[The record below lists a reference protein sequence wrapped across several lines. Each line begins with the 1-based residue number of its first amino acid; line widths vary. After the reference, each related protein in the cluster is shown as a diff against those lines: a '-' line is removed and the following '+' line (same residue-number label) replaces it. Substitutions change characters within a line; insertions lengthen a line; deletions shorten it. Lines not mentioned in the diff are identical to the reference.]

1 MKPHVLSKMGQRT
14 VEPPI
19 SWLMHAALSRPKLIS
34 LAAGFTDS
42 ASLPVAEARV
52 ALNQVLRS
60 PKTGQP
66 ALQYGSTA
74 GDPVLRKL
82 TAEYL
87 RKLDFQAVTSS
98 SFSSSS
104 LVLEPKSRTSLRAN
118 TSAWRAR
125 TKDEDEKTYSPNRL
139 LITSGSQQLLY
150 MTTEA
155 LCDEGDIVLV
165 EDPTYFVYLGILQ
178 SRGLRTRGVRLERDG
193 LDLAHLE
200 GVLQSLKRS
209 GELRRVKMIYLVSYF
224 QNPTGVT
231 TSFVKK
237 VEALKKLKQFE
248 RAAGHPIY
256 LLEDAAYRE
265 LCFQPGNAAVPAAG
279 SSGVSPLGSTQG
291 GTPCKLAGED
301 ACATPTAPVQGFNA
315 RICSG
320 GSLLVWRGEGEE
332 KSALAVPG
340 AADRVIYAGTF
351 TKPFAT
357 GARVGYG
364 VLPEPVFSAVKHI
377 KGNHDFGTANLLQQL
392 FVRALASGIYEQ
404 QVARLQKRYAYK
416 ARVMKRAIQKHF
428 PSAVE
433 WWEPEGG
440 LYFWARLPRNVPT
453 GVKSKV
459 FQTALKNDVLYV
471 PGEICYADDAARRKP
486 NREMRISFGN
496 ASEADIREGIKRL
509 GKVLRKFV

>member
-1 MKPHVLSKMGQRT
+1 MKSYLSKMGRRT

-34 LAAGFTDS
+34 LAAGFTDNP
-42 ASLPVAEARV
+42 SLPVAEARA

-74 GDPVLRKL
+74 GDPALRKL

-87 RKLDFQAVTSS
+87 RKLDLRAVASSSS
-98 SFSSSS
+98 SFSS
-104 LVLEPKSRTSLRAN
+104 LVLEPKSRTS
-118 TSAWRAR
+118 
-125 TKDEDEKTYSPNRL
+125 TKDEDEKAYSPERL

-165 EDPTYFVYLGILQ
+165 EDPTYFVYLSILQ
-178 SRGLRTRGVRLERDG
+178 SRGLCARAVRLERDG

-200 GVLQSLKRS
+200 SVLQSLKRG

-231 TSFVKK
+231 TRFEKK
-237 VEALKKLKQFE
+237 TAVLKLLKKFE

-265 LCFQPGNAAVPAAG
+265 LCFQKENQTQSSVSTPSPRPGGARAGARGFELENHWTPHPA
-279 SSGVSPLGSTQG
+279 P
-291 GTPCKLAGED
+291 
-301 ACATPTAPVQGFNA
+301 
-315 RICSG
+315 
-320 GSLLVWRGEGEE
+320 LLVWRGEGEIQ
-332 KSALAVPG
+332 SALAVPG
-340 AADRVIYAGTF
+340 AAERVIYAGTF

-392 FVRALASGIYEQ
+392 FVLALASGIYGR
-404 QVARLQKRYAYK
+404 QVARLQKRYVHK
-416 ARVMKRAIQKHF
+416 ARVMRLAIQNIF
-428 PSAVE
+428 RPLSN
-433 WWEPEGG
+433 GG
-440 LYFWARLPRNVPT
+440 SR
-453 GVKSKV
+453 K
-459 FQTALKNDVLYV
+459 
-471 PGEICYADDAARRKP
+471 ADCISGRGCRATFRR
-486 NREMRISFGN
+486 
-496 ASEADIREGIKRL
+496 A
-509 GKVLRKFV
+509 

>member
-1 MKPHVLSKMGQRT
+1 MKPQVLSKMGQRT

-34 LAAGFTDS
+34 LAAGFTDN
-42 ASLPVAEARV
+42 ASLPVAEARA

-60 PKTGQP
+60 PKSGQP

-74 GDPVLRKL
+74 GDPALRKL

-87 RKLDFQAVTSS
+87 RKLDLGGTPCRRPKNQGRRHAVPP
-98 SFSSSS
+98 
-104 LVLEPKSRTSLRAN
+104 EI
-118 TSAWRAR
+118 
-125 TKDEDEKTYSPNRL
+125 YSPDRL

-165 EDPTYFVYLGILQ
+165 EDPTYFVYLSILQ
-178 SRGLRTRGVRLERDG
+178 SRGLRARGVRLERDG

-200 GVLQSLKRS
+200 SVLQSLKRS

-231 TSFVKK
+231 TRFEKK
-237 VEALKKLKQFE
+237 AAVLKLLKKFE

-265 LCFQPGNAAVPAAG
+265 LSFSAGIKGRDALPRVQVPQCG
-279 SSGVSPLGSTQG
+279 IGPTSSP
-291 GTPCKLAGED
+291 
-301 ACATPTAPVQGFNA
+301 
-315 RICSG
+315 
-320 GSLLVWRGEGEE
+320 
-332 KSALAVPG
+332 SALAAPG

-357 GARVGYG
+357 GVRVGYG

-392 FVRALASGIYEQ
+392 FVRALASGMYEQ
-404 QVARLQKRYAYK
+404 QVARLQKRYAHK
-416 ARVMKRAIQKHF
+416 ARVMKRAIEKHF

-440 LYFWARLPRNVPT
+440 MYFWARLPRSVPT

-471 PGEICYADDAARRKP
+471 PGEICYADDPARRKP
-486 NREMRISFGN
+486 NHEMRISFGN

-509 GKVLRKFV
+509 GKVLKKFI

>member
-1 MKPHVLSKMGQRT
+1 MKTQVLSKMGQRST
-14 VEPPI
+14 EPLI

-42 ASLPVAEARV
+42 ASLPVAEART

-60 PKTGQP
+60 PETGQL
-66 ALQYGSTA
+66 ALQYGITA
-74 GDPVLRKL
+74 GDTTLRQL

-87 RKLDFQAVTSS
+87 RKQDLQAVSS
-98 SFSSSS
+98 SSSS
-104 LVLEPKSRTSLRAN
+104 LVIEPKSRTSLRADA
-118 TSAWRAR
+118 SARRAR
-125 TKDEDEKTYSPNRL
+125 TKDEDKKIYSPERL

-150 MTTEA
+150 LTAEA
-155 LCDEGDIVLV
+155 LCNEGDIVLV
-165 EDPTYFVYLGILQ
+165 EDPTYFVFLGILQ
-178 SRGLRTRGVRLERDG
+178 SRGLRARAVRLERDG

-200 GVLQSLKRS
+200 GVLQSLKRT
-209 GELRRVKMIYLVSYF
+209 GELRRGKMIYLVSYF

-231 TSFVKK
+231 TSFGKKCGLVKL
-237 VEALKKLKQFE
+237 LKKFE

-265 LCFQPGNAAVPAAG
+265 LSF
-279 SSGVSPLGSTQG
+279 SGRADLPVSQADQQVG
-291 GTPCKLAGED
+291 
-301 ACATPTAPVQGFNA
+301 PTSPP
-315 RICSG
+315 
-320 GSLLVWRGEGEE
+320 
-332 KSALAVPG
+332 SALAVPG

-392 FVRALASGIYEQ
+392 FVRVLASGIYEQ

-416 ARVMKRAIQKHF
+416 AQVMKRAIEKHF
-428 PSAVE
+428 PTAVE

-453 GVKSKV
+453 GVKSKII
-459 FQTALKNDVLYV
+459 QTALKNDVLYV
-471 PGEICYADDAARRKP
+471 PGEICYADDPTRKKP
-486 NREMRISFGN
+486 NHEMRISFGS
-496 ASEADIREGIKRL
+496 ASEADISEGIKRL
-509 GKVLRKFV
+509 GVVLQKSLAVK

>member
-1 MKPHVLSKMGQRT
+1 MGSCVVPFAGFYYHRIPFQMKPQFVKNGRRT

-42 ASLPVAEARV
+42 ASLPVAEARA

-74 GDPVLRKL
+74 GDPALRKL

-87 RKLDFQAVTSS
+87 RKLDAKTVGVMECWSNRVTKPTIHQSINPS
-98 SFSSSS
+98 
-104 LVLEPKSRTSLRAN
+104 PH
-118 TSAWRAR
+118 
-125 TKDEDEKTYSPNRL
+125 SPNRL

-165 EDPTYFVYLGILQ
+165 EDPTYFVFLGILQ
-178 SRGLRTRGVRLERDG
+178 SRGLRARGVRLERDG

-200 GVLQSLKRS
+200 SVLQSLKRS

-237 VEALKKLKQFE
+237 VEALKLLKRFE

-265 LCFQPGNAAVPAAG
+265 LCFQKDNQAQSSVSTPSPR
-279 SSGVSPLGSTQG
+279 SSGERAGARGFEPENHW
-291 GTPCKLAGED
+291 TPH
-301 ACATPTAPVQGFNA
+301 PAP
-315 RICSG
+315 
-320 GSLLVWRGEGEE
+320 LLVWRGEGEE
-332 KSALAVPG
+332 
-340 AADRVIYAGTF
+340 
-351 TKPFAT
+351 
-357 GARVGYG
+357 
-364 VLPEPVFSAVKHI
+364 
-377 KGNHDFGTANLLQQL
+377 N
-392 FVRALASGIYEQ
+392 
-404 QVARLQKRYAYK
+404 
-416 ARVMKRAIQKHF
+416 
-428 PSAVE
+428 
-433 WWEPEGG
+433 
-440 LYFWARLPRNVPT
+440 PR
-453 GVKSKV
+453 SRC
-459 FQTALKNDVLYV
+459 L
-471 PGEICYADDAARRKP
+471 ARR
-486 NREMRISFGN
+486 SG
-496 ASEADIREGIKRL
+496 
-509 GKVLRKFV
+509 